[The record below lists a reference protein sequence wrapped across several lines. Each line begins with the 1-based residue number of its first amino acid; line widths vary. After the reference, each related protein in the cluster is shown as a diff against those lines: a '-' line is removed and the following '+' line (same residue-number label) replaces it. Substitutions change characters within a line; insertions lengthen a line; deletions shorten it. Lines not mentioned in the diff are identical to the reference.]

1 MSAAEARI
9 GIAAGLFY
17 RSNGAGDGAADIWL
31 VHGFAESSFCYRYV
45 IETERLAGYRV
56 HAVDLPGF
64 GVSPAQ
70 PGCETMADVAGALAR
85 AIAERSAG
93 RPVILVGHS
102 LGAPIAVDASG
113 QLGDLVRGL
122 ISVEGNLT
130 TADAFFS
137 GQAIHYVDPGAF
149 KADFHAQ
156 IEAYKRL
163 HAAYAGYVT
172 SVALADAETMW
183 RLGCDVVAR
192 SKNDALGA
200 AYRALSL
207 PHLYYW
213 GKAATTDEAQ
223 AYLSAHD
230 LANQQ
235 FEAKS
240 HWPMIDIPEQF
251 AEMLDGFVRGVV

>member
-1 MSAAEARI
+1 MSAAEAKI
-9 GIAAGLFY
+9 GVAAGLFY

-31 VHGFAESSFCYRYV
+31 IHGFAESSFCYRYV
-45 IETERLAGYRV
+45 MGAEPLAGYRL
-56 HAVDLPGF
+56 HAIDLPGF

-70 PGCETMADVAGALAR
+70 PGCVTIAEVSGALAR

-102 LGAPIAVDASG
+102 LGAPIAVDAMGALSH
-113 QLGDLVRGL
+113 LARGMV
-122 ISVEGNLT
+122 SVEGNLT
-130 TADAFFS
+130 AADAFFS
-137 GQAIHYVDPGAF
+137 GQAIHYIDPGAF

-163 HAAYAGYVT
+163 HAAYAGYAT
-172 SVALADAETMW
+172 SVTMADAETMW

-207 PHLYYW
+207 PRLYYW
-213 GKAATTDEAQ
+213 GKAATTDEAE
-223 AYLSAHD
+223 AYLNAHGLD
-230 LANQQ
+230 NRR
-235 FEAKS
+235 FEAAS
-240 HWPMIDIPEQF
+240 HWPMIDIPEAF
-251 AEMLDGFVRGVV
+251 AEMLDEFVRGVV